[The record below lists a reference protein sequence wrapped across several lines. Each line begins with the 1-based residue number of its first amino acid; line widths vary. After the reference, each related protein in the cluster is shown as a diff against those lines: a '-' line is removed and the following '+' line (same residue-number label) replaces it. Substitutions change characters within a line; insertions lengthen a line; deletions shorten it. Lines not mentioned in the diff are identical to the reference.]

1 MKRLKKYPF
10 VAPDLQRKIES
21 LNAQNSAP
29 SSQHTKSTKPSL
41 KTWSRA
47 TTIVP
52 AMLGYTLCI
61 HNGRVHFPV
70 FIDTRKIGHK
80 LGEFSPTRK
89 FTTHKKRDKKG
100 GKKSKN

>member
-1 MKRLKKYPF
+1 MKRLKKCPF
-10 VAPDLQRKIES
+10 VAPDLQRKIG
-21 LNAQNSAP
+21 LFNSKYSVP
-29 SSQHTKSTKPSL
+29 FSQHAKSATPLL

-52 AMLGYTLCI
+52 PMLGYTLCV
-61 HNGRVHFPV
+61 HNGRVHFPL

>member
-10 VAPDLQRKIES
+10 VASDLRRKTGL
-21 LNAQNSAP
+21 LNTQNLVP
-29 SSQHTKSTKPSL
+29 LLQHIKSIKPFL

-52 AMLGYTLCI
+52 AMLGYILCI
-61 HNGRVHFPV
+61 HNGRVHFPI

-80 LGEFSPTRK
+80 LGEFSPTRR

-100 GKKSKN
+100 NKKFKN